1 MKKRIATI
9 IFTVISFV
17 IISSYSVYAENVVF
31 INDNFENL
39 STSNWIDNTGRGTKT
54 VEQNEDG
61 KYMVLNSTSSYFNYQ
76 ANNIYSTR
84 RLYCSA
90 DIKFDSG
97 DSEIQ
102 VRESRDVSASGFT
115 MAGRLRKRLG
125 YLEYFTNGKYEKMND
140 SNGNWIKLSD
150 VSKWYTIRMVLD
162 IKTNKYS
169 IYVIDRQAQS
179 VLTKVENVDFYG
191 ECQYINYFA
200 FSSSSKLCVDNVR
213 IEEVEVFT
221 TCTDDNKRSRTSE
234 SND

>member
-39 STSNWIDNTGRGTKT
+39 STSNWSDNTGRGTKT

-169 IYVIDRQAQS
+169 IYVIDRQTQS

-200 FSSSSKLCVDNVR
+200 FSS
-213 IEEVEVFT
+213 
-221 TCTDDNKRSRTSE
+221 
-234 SND
+234 

>member
-76 ANNIYSTR
+76 ANKIYSTR

-102 VRESRDVSASGFT
+102 VRESSDVSAAGFT

-125 YLEYFTNGKYEKMND
+125 Y
-140 SNGNWIKLSD
+140 
-150 VSKWYTIRMVLD
+150 
-162 IKTNKYS
+162 
-169 IYVIDRQAQS
+169 
-179 VLTKVENVDFYG
+179 
-191 ECQYINYFA
+191 
-200 FSSSSKLCVDNVR
+200 
-213 IEEVEVFT
+213 
-221 TCTDDNKRSRTSE
+221 
-234 SND
+234 